1 MHSSVVL
8 ANTLYATMNERRPWI
23 VSGGLQVDRTETL
36 CGRAVRQPWIHTH
49 QSTSIGAE
57 RGQTIVVKDESCNLH
72 DLGPVLRE
80 FIRCVPTA
88 IQTVC

>member
-1 MHSSVVL
+1 MGELLGSLGSIPIEVL
-8 ANTLYATMNERRPWI
+8 VY
-23 VSGGLQVDRTETL
+23 
-36 CGRAVRQPWIHTH
+36 
-49 QSTSIGAE
+49 GAE